1 MGLCIYAAL
10 NAGLDWGLGGR
21 VEELSLLKKIGLYTA
36 KNCIF
41 LFSCCYIVVLIY
53 RFVVRYVCVFNRNEL
68 FEIYSNMNLLVI
80 LHGVVQFYE

>member
-1 MGLCIYAAL
+1 MKIE
-10 NAGLDWGLGGR
+10 LGSS
-21 VEELSLLKKIGLYTA
+21 VEELSKMKKIGLYTE

-80 LHGVVQFYE
+80 LNGVVQFYE

>member
-1 MGLCIYAAL
+1 MSNADLQGWAYIANVGL
-10 NAGLDWGLGGR
+10 WR
-21 VEELSLLKKIGLYTA
+21 VDELSLLKKIGLYTG

-41 LFSCCYIVVLIY
+41 LISCCYVVVLIY
-53 RFVVRYVCVFNRNEL
+53 RFIVRYVCVFNRNEL